1 MEEIKDWLIDAMR
14 DYTEGVQIFSKYSNN
29 RGLINTF
36 TRGNSKLQSSLEYEM
51 KKLLGIPLKKLFTQT
66 CSNEQL
72 INDYYPRQKQTVS
85 TIKSTM
91 SVKQVIVPVKKEIPI
106 PSVITEAKAEIRML
120 YSTIDQMHSQL
131 YELGT
136 ENDPDTVDKRRKIL
150 EKRKPLISKVEK
162 LYNLKEE
169 YFRTNK
175 VPDELT
181 SLLQKEN
188 EKNTLIEPHK
198 PDSYL
203 SKLSDIELSKRKQSL
218 SSSITKTQNKL
229 SYQSISKLSESR
241 PMPAGP
247 LRDKTEKKLKSLK
260 TEYKKVLKLIEERGK
275 K

>member
-1 MEEIKDWLIDAMR
+1 MEEIKSWLIDAR
-14 DYTEGVQIFSKYSNN
+14 HEYTKGVEIFLKYCNN
-29 RGLINTF
+29 RCLGNTF
-36 TRGNSKLQSSLEYEM
+36 IRGDAKLLDKLEYEM
-51 KKLLGIPLKKLFTQT
+51 KKLIGIPLEKIFDQT

-72 INDYYPRQKQTVS
+72 INDYCPRQKQTVS
-85 TIKSTM
+85 TVKSTM
-91 SVKQVIVPVKKEIPI
+91 PVKPVIVQIKKEIQI
-106 PSVITEAKAEIRML
+106 PSIITEAKAEIRML
-120 YSTIDQMHSQL
+120 YSTIDKMHSEL

-136 ENDPDTVDKRRKIL
+136 ENDPDTVDKRRNIL
-150 EKRKPLISKVEK
+150 QKRKPLISKVEK